1 MIGGLQARAGRE
13 IRMAI
18 KRDFMGQYLRWK
30 GMPFYQQFEHVII
43 GLLAILIAVVIVGA
57 MWSLVLVVL
66 SLALVEGFDPTDHTA
81 FQEVFGAIFTVIIAL
96 EFNRSLLVVSN
107 RLHSLIQVRTVI
119 LIALLAVVRKLII
132 TDLGVADSGLVWA
145 LAGALVALG
154 VVYWLVRDPDRS
166 EPAPG
171 RARGEVGSTGE
182 S

>member
-1 MIGGLQARAGRE
+1 
-13 IRMAI
+13 MAI
-18 KRDFMGQYLRWK
+18 KRDFVSQYLRWK

-43 GLLAILIAVVIVGA
+43 ALLAILIGVVIVGA

-66 SLALVEGFDPTDHTA
+66 SLSLVEGFDPTDHTA

-96 EFNRSLLVVSN
+96 EFNRSLLVVTD

-132 TDLGVADSGLVWA
+132 TDLGVADAALVWA

-154 VVYWLVRDPDRS
+154 VVYWLVRDPQRG
-166 EPAPG
+166 EPTAG
-171 RARGEVGSTGE
+171 RARGEVGPTGA